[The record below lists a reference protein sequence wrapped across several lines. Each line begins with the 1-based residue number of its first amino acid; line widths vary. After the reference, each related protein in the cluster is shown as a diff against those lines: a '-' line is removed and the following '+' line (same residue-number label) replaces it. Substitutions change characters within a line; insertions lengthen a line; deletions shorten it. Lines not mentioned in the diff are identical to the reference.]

1 MEQNAQ
7 NLKTVLDTLINLVK
21 EESDIRVTNTDHG
34 HITKVDFLTNQGQA
48 KFEYLAFVIKPEFG
62 ELLKNSM
69 TTVKEGIGLRFTEY
83 MTDDRMFHQKYTF
96 TLNINGEEFIYT
108 FDNEEVK
115 LPHPNIG
122 FITVSVKNGK
132 VSKTLEPMMEF
143 YKKYPLGPIKQFGLG
158 SFVEKFY
165 LFFINLRTI

>member
-7 NLKTVLDTLINLVK
+7 NLKTVLDTLIDLVK
-21 EESDIRVTNTDHG
+21 EENDIRITKTDS
-34 HITKVDFLTNQGQA
+34 TAKVDFLTNQGQA
-48 KFEYLAFVIKPEFG
+48 KFEYLAFVIKPKFG

-69 TTVKEGIGLRFTEY
+69 TIVKEGIGLRFTEY
-83 MTDDRMFHQKYTF
+83 MTDDHLFHQKYTF

-122 FITVSVKNGK
+122 FITIAVKDGK
-132 VSKTLEPMMEF
+132 ISKTIEPMMEF
-143 YKKYPLGPIKQFGLG
+143 YKKYPLGPIKQFGLK
-158 SFVEKFY
+158 SFVDKLTYSLEM
-165 LFFINLRTI
+165 

>member
-1 MEQNAQ
+1 MVQNAQ
-7 NLKTVLDTLINLVK
+7 NLKTVLDTLINLVR
-21 EESDIRVTNTDHG
+21 EENDIRVTNTG
-34 HITKVDFLTNQGQA
+34 NTTKIDFLTNQGQA

-69 TTVKEGIGLRFTEY
+69 AIVKEGIGLRFTEY
-83 MTDDRMFHQKYTF
+83 MTGDRILHQKYTF
-96 TLNINGEEFIYT
+96 TLNNNGEEYIYT

-115 LPHPNIG
+115 LPHPNVG
-122 FITVSVKNGK
+122 FITVSTKGGK
-132 VSKTLEPMMEF
+132 ISKTIEPMMEF

-165 LFFINLRTI
+165 QFFISLRTI